1 MRIALIA
8 ATLAARSL
16 GACSGNDGMA
26 SNGDDRMAEREST
39 TETPDYRY
47 NPPSASPDLRDI
59 APPAETSPATPQ
71 LQPTHPLAPPP
82 GSPPPP
88 LPPPESAPT

>member
-8 ATLAARSL
+8 AALAVGSL
-16 GACSGNDGMA
+16 GACSDKDSMA
-26 SNGDDRMAEREST
+26 SNGDDRMAERGST
-39 TETPDYRY
+39 IETPDYRY

-59 APPAETSPATPQ
+59 APPVETSPVTPQ
-71 LQPTHPLAPPP
+71 LEPTNPLVPPP

-88 LPPPESAPT
+88 LPAPESAPT